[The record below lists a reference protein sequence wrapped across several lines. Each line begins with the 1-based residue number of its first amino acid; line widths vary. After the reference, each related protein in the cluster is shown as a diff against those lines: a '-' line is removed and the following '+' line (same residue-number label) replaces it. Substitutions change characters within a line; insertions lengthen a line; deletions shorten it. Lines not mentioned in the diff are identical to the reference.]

1 MSIAIFKPFILAA
14 QEGERVWEKLVQK
27 VIEKDEVDAHVA
39 DGWHTDAA
47 TALEAANAAE
57 VEQGNAA
64 LQAQIDDAKA
74 KLDGRTKAGKAAKQA
89 VQPEQ
94 PEQAAEQPSAPEA
107 PAEQPA
113 TPPAEPS
120 A

>member
-1 MSIAIFKPFILAA
+1 MSIAIFKPFALAA
-14 QEGERVWEKLVQK
+14 KEGERVWEKLVQK
-27 VIEKDEVDAHVA
+27 VVEKDEVDAHVA

-57 VEQGNAA
+57 VEKENAA
-64 LQAQIDDAKA
+64 LQAQIDTAKA
-74 KLDGRTKAGKAAKQA
+74 TLAKRGKKADAGNVQSAATDSSLPPIGSQTA
-89 VQPEQ
+89 SESPE
-94 PEQAAEQPSAPEA
+94 S
-107 PAEQPA
+107 A